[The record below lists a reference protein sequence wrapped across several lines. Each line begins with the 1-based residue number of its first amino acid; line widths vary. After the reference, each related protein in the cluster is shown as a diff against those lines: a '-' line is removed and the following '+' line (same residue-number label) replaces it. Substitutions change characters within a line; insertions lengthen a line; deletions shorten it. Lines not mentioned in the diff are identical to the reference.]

1 MPALPTRMRITP
13 EDKLALAA
21 YWKFFEPVAL
31 DVNHTLRESL
41 LKLPEWAPIIKAQTP
56 AALDAQE
63 LEGMGRQRAA
73 FVDGNWAPYLDDL
86 RKQGIAYANMGIS
99 FVAWYDIIAIYR
111 DLIRQRLI
119 DTKLDRD
126 AMLQVGEGMNRA
138 IDIAMSHLGEAY
150 LAAKEQII
158 STQQEA
164 IRELS
169 MPVLQVRE
177 QLLVI
182 PLVGVLDSTRARQLI
197 ESLLG
202 AIRDRR
208 AHGVVIDVTGVPIV
222 DTAVAAHLVQACD
235 AASLMGT
242 LVVITGI
249 SPEMAVTLVS
259 LGAKLPAAE
268 TLVDLQEGIEY
279 IEKALAV
286 QSADAAARG

>member
-1 MPALPTRMRITP
+1 MRITA
-13 EDKLALAA
+13 EDKVSLAA
-21 YWKFFEPVAL
+21 YWKFFEPHAQAIN
-31 DVNHTLRESL
+31 DALRESL
-41 LKLPEWAPIIKAQTP
+41 LKLPEWAPVLKSQTP
-56 AALDAQE
+56 SQLEQQE
-63 LEGMGRQRAA
+63 KEGRERQRGALL
-73 FVDGNWAPYLDDL
+73 DGNWAPYLEDL
-86 RKQGIAYANMGIS
+86 RKQGITYANMGIS

-111 DLIRQRLI
+111 DLIRQRLF
-119 DTKLDRD
+119 D
-126 AMLQVGEGMNRA
+126 AQLSREETVHVSEGMNRA

-158 STQQEA
+158 AKQQEA

-169 MPVLQVRE
+169 MPVLQVRAN
-177 QLLVI
+177 LLVI

-197 ESLLG
+197 ESLL
-202 AIRDRR
+202 ASVRDRR

-222 DTAVAAHLVQACD
+222 DTAVASHLVQACD
-235 AASLMGT
+235 AAALMGA

-249 SPEMAVTLVS
+249 SPEMAVTLVG

-286 QSADAAARG
+286 QSADVAASG